1 MLVIVRVGT
10 CVLVLDGDM
19 LDPNN
24 TAKTT
29 NIQQKT
35 DNRSSKQVT
44 QDTEAAKF
52 VRRILEILTRDQ
64 IKKRTNQITVKI
76 DKHRQTM

>member
-76 DKHRQTM
+76 DKQCRTK

>member
-52 VRRILEILTRDQ
+52 VRRILEILTSDQ

>member
-10 CVLVLDGDM
+10 CVLVGDM

-29 NIQQKT
+29 NTQQKT

>member
-64 IKKRTNQITVKI
+64 IKKTTNQITVKF